1 MDVPI
6 HTNMDDSNNDQST
19 QRPVQTG
26 ATGVRPM
33 LREDVP
39 AVEVV
44 LDSAFKKTGREGSFD
59 FRSYIETLF
68 FGSPAFHPDHGSVV
82 YDAGENGVTSVILAI
97 PMRFVANGE
106 TITAR
111 LLCAFASKG
120 KLGALGAARLS
131 RGMRATKHDMLFS
144 DTASPVS
151 ADHWIAI
158 GGNMLPMESLQWHK
172 ALKPFCAIALGM
184 PRRSQ
189 LAKSTPALMVLG
201 FADRI
206 LRTWKKGIRPQEVAG
221 TKVRPVDFETFR
233 CTALTMI
240 ERFSVRPEW
249 SHGEFHW
256 LIEMSRANDTL
267 GELSSVAIENAEGQ
281 AIGAALFFGQAG
293 RTAYVLNLVCDAGR
307 ENDVLNALFRHFD
320 DQGYAHVTGMSQPF
334 LMNALYR
341 QNHMTFRHRGYF
353 CMATRDEAL
362 RERALAGDIYIG
374 GLSSESWSKLIT
386 DY

>member
-6 HTNMDDSNNDQST
+6 HTNMDDSNNEGAT
-19 QRPVQTG
+19 QRPVQPAAPG
-26 ATGVRPM
+26 LRPM
-33 LREDVP
+33 RRDDLP

-44 LDSAFKKTGREGSFD
+44 LNSAFKKTGLDRNFD
-59 FRSYIETLF
+59 FGAYVETLF
-68 FGSPAFHPDHGSVV
+68 FSSPVFDPEYGSVV
-82 YDAGENGVTSVILAI
+82 YDAGESGVTSVILAV
-97 PMRFVANGE
+97 PMRFVANGKP
-106 TITAR
+106 ITAR

-151 ADHWIAI
+151 ADHWLAI
-158 GGNMLPMESLQWHK
+158 GGSMLPMESLQWHK
-172 ALKPFCAIALGM
+172 ALKPFSAIALRM

-189 LAKSTPALMVLG
+189 VVKSKPGLMALG
-201 FADRI
+201 FVDRI
-206 LRTWKKGIRPQEVAG
+206 LRSWKKGIRPNEVAG
-221 TKVRPVDFETFR
+221 TTVRPVDFETFR
-233 CTALTMI
+233 RNALTMI

-249 SHGEFHW
+249 SHEEFHW
-256 LIEMSRANDTL
+256 LIEMSKTNGTL
-267 GELSSVAIENAEGQ
+267 GELSSLAIENAEGRI
-281 AIGAALFFGQAG
+281 IGAALYFGQAG

-307 ENDVLNALFRHFD
+307 ENDVLGALFRHFD
-320 DQGYAHVTGMSQPF
+320 DENYAHVTGMSQPF

-341 QNHMTFRHRGYF
+341 QNHVTFHHRGYF

-362 RERALAGDIYIG
+362 RDRALAGDIYIG

-386 DY
+386 DF